1 MAGALPVESRSDLE
15 AVLAEREAQLAE
27 RDAQL
32 VERDARIAELEE
44 AVTELKALV
53 AKQAEALNR
62 NSTNSNKPSSSD
74 GPGGGSRVGRRPKK
88 PTGRKRGGQKGRKGA
103 HRRLLDPEQVDEVH
117 DLHPDHCEGCGAL
130 LRKRVGAFPVRFQQV
145 DIRDGKRHVEE
156 WRLHE
161 GSCLECGARTRATF
175 DPARIPAT
183 AFGPGLVAVVGVL
196 TGVYHLSRRQAKN
209 ALQDLFKI
217 SISLGSVSKLE
228 HRASE
233 ALAPAYKE
241 AKQAVEEALVK
252 HTDATTWLRSG
263 SLKSLWVLAC
273 NTATVYAILG
283 DGKGATIRPLFGE
296 RVGILV
302 SDRASVFGFWSMR
315 RRQICWA
322 HLIRKFVAYSE
333 RDGPEGAIGAE
344 LLACAGLVFEYWH
357 GYRQSILTRE
367 ELQLWMLPLRRHV
380 ESLLRRAAMADY
392 AEISGSCR
400 DILAHLDAL
409 WTFVDHEG
417 VEPTN
422 NHAELMLR
430 AFVLWRKRS
439 FGTQSERGERFAER
453 IMSVAQ
459 TAKKQGRALLEFLT
473 ETLVAHTQGSRGPR
487 LIEA

>member
-1 MAGALPVESRSDLE
+1 VAAALPVESRPDLE
-15 AVLAEREAQLAE
+15 AVLAERDAELAK
-27 RDAQL
+27 RDAEL
-32 VERDARIAELEE
+32 AERDARIAQLEQ
-44 AVTELKALV
+44 AVTELKALN
-53 AKQAEALNR
+53 AKLAEKLGR
-62 NSTNSNKPSSSD
+62 NSRNSNKPSSSD
-74 GPGGGSRVGRRPKK
+74 GPGGGSRVGRRRKK
-88 PTGRKRGGQKGRKGA
+88 PTGRKRGGQKGHKGA
-103 HRRLLDPEQVDEVH
+103 HRRLLEPEQVDEVH
-117 DLHPDHCEGCGAL
+117 DLHPEHCEGCAAQL
-130 LRKRVGAFPVRFQQV
+130 AKRVCKSPIRFQQV

-156 WRLHE
+156 WRLHD
-161 GSCLECGARTRATF
+161 GRCLQCGTRTQAKL
-175 DPARIPAT
+175 DPARVPAT

-209 ALQDLFKI
+209 ALQDLFQI
-217 SISLGSVSKLE
+217 SISLGSVSNLE

-233 ALAPAYKE
+233 ALAPAYEE
-241 AKQAVEEALVK
+241 ATQAVEEALVK
-252 HTDATTWLRSG
+252 HTDATSWLRSG

-273 NTATVYAILG
+273 TTATVYFILG
-283 DGKGATIRPLFGE
+283 DGKGATIRPLFGAL
-296 RVGILV
+296 VGILV
-302 SDRASVFGFWSMR
+302 SDRASVFGFWAMR

-357 GYRQSILTRE
+357 GYRQDILTRE
-367 ELQLWMLPLRRHV
+367 ELQFWMLPLRRHV
-380 ESLLRRAAMADY
+380 ESLLRRAAFADH
-392 AEISGSCR
+392 AEVSGSCR

-430 AFVLWRKRS
+430 AFVLWRKKS

-459 TAKKQGRALLEFLT
+459 TAKKQGRAILEFLT
-473 ETLVAHTQGSRGPR
+473 EALKAHARGTRGPQLVA
-487 LIEA
+487 A